1 MAVCFFPWYLR
12 TGFFCRSTEWSGKL
26 GVCFPPYCLPA
37 CIQSWYI
44 SPFLEPERF
53 CFSCKCKYPTA
64 ELSFAIS
71 PFPPSGEA
79 LMSLQWSK
87 THRSSATEQLSL
99 AESKNTHSLQ
109 KHSFSRTCSWV
120 LCLKNTLQ
128 TRRLCSLPFACEL
141 KRETCLIESVQEREG
156 LISYSVPD
164 PLAASGWKPASS
176 PPIAGQ

>member
-1 MAVCFFPWYLR
+1 MLLPMVPKNWFFSAEVLN
-12 TGFFCRSTEWSGKL
+12 
-26 GVCFPPYCLPA
+26 GVGSWEFVSHLIAFLPA
-37 CIQSWYI
+37 YSHGTFLLFWSQSG
-44 SPFLEPERF
+44 F

-87 THRSSATEQLSL
+87 THRSSATEQMSL

-109 KHSFSRTCSWV
+109 KHSFSHTCSWV